1 MYLQLIIELGI
12 TTSQVQMKTGISP
25 SFPDSLTFR
34 AVSSAATYMDDFENI
49 IANGKEPVMTKEYKP
64 QVANEF
70 ERYLNPQSLK
80 RHVFRS
86 EKVRKIIEH
95 YAQANNCPVK
105 QIEKQVKDIIDE
117 IGLERNLAIVRWCG
131 MAITAIAKRIL
142 SGIYVNASSIR
153 RVREQLGR
161 NPVCYLPSHR
171 SYMDFVLMSYICF
184 YYDIEI
190 PGIAAGMDFHAMF
203 GMGTMLRKTGAFF
216 MRRSFSKDELYWD
229 IFREYMYALISVYH
243 IGVEFFIEGTR
254 SRNFKALVPK
264 VGLLSMALLPY
275 FTGEVPD
282 VTIVPVSISYERLLE
297 EQLFVYELLGVP
309 KPKETTKGFFKAL
322 KIIDERFGRMYLD
335 FGAPISVRE
344 FFGHTGANRMQR
356 ATVGAHLQKLDRRD
370 LDLIKKLGNE
380 IIYQQ
385 QRGIVISTFNLLC
398 LYYASRLY
406 VERSVNIDE
415 LALGITELK
424 YIFEELGAHVATD
437 INRLKIEIIETV
449 EIHSNIVH
457 FQNARLQF
465 TEVAATQLAQEIDTR
480 RLKAHALLPQI
491 MAIAVPTLALQL
503 YINPCMF
510 WLARPAYLILAALQL
525 HEDQQKC
532 RYDETTDL
540 PSTYCAVVEN
550 LFQRVTLLDRIFK
563 HEFIIESNRDME
575 EFNRNLLLLSKHG
588 MLKIS
593 SHNGQISFNENEC
606 MKVILSSLAPFLC
619 VYYQLAVVVNQ
630 FPLATYSSHP
640 NNKSDEFSS
649 KDVLIHMQKRIEEL
663 MQLHVNNVHPYCL
676 ALDNLNIAL
685 NSFQQAGYIRK
696 NKESGILQHAP
707 GKPLRTLEAELL
719 RYCQLLPFKKYYR
732 VSSAHMN
739 SMPSKL

>member
-1 MYLQLIIELGI
+1 
-12 TTSQVQMKTGISP
+12 MKTGTSP
-25 SFPDSLTFR
+25 PDALPLGAASL
-34 AVSSAATYMDDFENI
+34 YMKEFENI
-49 IANGKEPVMTKEYKP
+49 IASGKEPVMTKEYKP

-70 ERYLNPQSLK
+70 ERYLNPQTLK

-95 YAQANNCPVK
+95 YAQVNNSSVK
-105 QIEKQVKDIIDE
+105 QIEKQVKEIIDE
-117 IGLERNLAIVRWCG
+117 IGLERNLAIIRWCG

-142 SGIYVNASSIR
+142 SGIYVNSANIR

-190 PGIAAGMDFHAMF
+190 PGIAAGMDFHGMF

-216 MRRSFSKDELYWD
+216 MRRSFSNDELYWD
-229 IFREYMYALISVYH
+229 IFREYMYALISAYH

-264 VGLLSMALLPY
+264 IGLLSMALLPY
-275 FTGEVPD
+275 FTGEVSD
-282 VTIVPVSISYERLLE
+282 VTIVPVSITYERLLE

-322 KIIDERFGRMYLD
+322 KIIDERFGKMYLD

-344 FFGHTGANRMQR
+344 FFGHTGADRMPR
-356 ATVGAHLQKLDRRD
+356 ASMGAHLQKLNKCE

-398 LYYASRLY
+398 LYYASRIYL
-406 VERSVNIDE
+406 EHWVNIDE
-415 LALGITELK
+415 LANGIAELK
-424 YIFEELGAHVATD
+424 KLFEELGAHVATD
-437 INRLKIEIIETV
+437 LNCLKVDIMETV

-457 FQNARLQF
+457 FENGRLQF
-465 TEVAATQLAQEIDTR
+465 TQVAAAQLAQEIDSK
-480 RLKAHALLPQI
+480 RLKAHVLLPQA
-491 MAIAVPTLALQL
+491 MAVAVPALALQL

-510 WLARPAYLILAALQL
+510 WLARPAYLIIAALQL
-525 HEDQQKC
+525 REEQQTQRGVKIP
-532 RYDETTDL
+532 E
-540 PSTYCAVVEN
+540 SFGTYSEVVDS
-550 LFQRVTLLDRIFK
+550 LFQRVSKLDNIFK

-575 EFNRNLLLLSKHG
+575 EFNRNLALLSKHG
-588 MLKIS
+588 VLTIAQN
-593 SHNGQISFNENEC
+593 NGRITFHENVASN
-606 MKVILSSLAPFLC
+606 VILSSLAPFLC
-619 VYYQLAVVVNQ
+619 LYYQLAVTVNE
-630 FPLATYSSHP
+630 FPTVSCSTSSSRS
-640 NNKSDEFSS
+640 NECDEFST
-649 KDVLIHMQKRIEEL
+649 KDVLIHMQQRIEKL
-663 MQLHVNNVHPYCL
+663 MQLPNVANVHPYCL

-685 NSFQQAGYIRK
+685 YSFQQAGCIK
-696 NKESGILQHAP
+696 KDKESGMLQHVHD
-707 GKPLRTLEAELL
+707 KPLRTLEAELL
-719 RYCQLLPFKKYYR
+719 RYCQLLPFKQYYK
-732 VSSAHMN
+732 VASAHMI
-739 SMPSKL
+739 STPSKL

>member
-1 MYLQLIIELGI
+1 M
-12 TTSQVQMKTGISP
+12 TGISP
-25 SFPDSLTFR
+25 SSPDLLTSR
-34 AVSSAATYMDDFENI
+34 AASSAATYMDDFENI
-49 IANGKEPVMTKEYKP
+49 VAKGKEVVMTKEYKP

-70 ERYLNPQSLK
+70 EHYLNPQSLK

-95 YAQANNCPVK
+95 YAQINNCSVK
-105 QIEKQVKDIIDE
+105 HIEKQVKDIIDE
-117 IGLERNLAIVRWCG
+117 IGLERNLAIIRWCG
-131 MAITAIAKRIL
+131 MAITAISKRIL
-142 SGIYVNASSIR
+142 SGIYVNARSIR
-153 RVREQLGR
+153 RVRDQLGR

-216 MRRSFSKDELYWD
+216 MRRSFSNDELYWD

-275 FTGEVPD
+275 FTGEVTD

-297 EQLFVYELLGVP
+297 EQLFVYELLGLP

-322 KIIDERFGRMYLD
+322 KIIDERFGKMYLD
-335 FGAPISVRE
+335 FGAPISARK
-344 FFGHTGANRMQR
+344 FFGHTGADRMQR
-356 ATVGAHLQKLDRRD
+356 ASVGAHLQKLDRKE

-380 IIYQQ
+380 VIYQQ

-398 LYYASRLY
+398 LYYASQLY
-406 VERSVNIDE
+406 VDRSVNIDE
-415 LALGITELK
+415 LALGIAELK
-424 YIFEELGAHVATD
+424 RIFEELGAHVATD
-437 INRLKIEIIETV
+437 MNRLKFEIIETV
-449 EIHSNIVH
+449 EIHSNIVN
-457 FQNARLQF
+457 FQNGRLQF
-465 TEVAATQLAQEIDTR
+465 TEVAAAQLAQEIDTK

-491 MAIAVPTLALQL
+491 MAVAVPTLALQL

-525 HEDQQKC
+525 QADQQKG
-532 RYDETTDL
+532 RDDKTTAL
-540 PSTYCAVVEN
+540 SSTYEEVVEN
-550 LFQRVTLLDRIFK
+550 LLQRVTLLDGIFK

-575 EFNRNLLLLSKHG
+575 EFNRNLLLLSRHG

-593 SHNGQISFNENEC
+593 SHNGQISINENEC

-619 VYYQLAVVVNQ
+619 VYYQLAVAVNE
-630 FPLATYSSHP
+630 FPLDTCSAHS
-640 NNKSDEFSS
+640 NNKYDEFSS
-649 KDVLIHMQKRIEEL
+649 KDVLIHMQKRIENL
-663 MQLHVNNVHPYCL
+663 MQQQHVTNVHPYCL

-685 NSFQQAGYIRK
+685 NSFQQTGYIEK

-719 RYCQLLPFKKYYR
+719 CYCQLLPFKQYYR
-732 VSSAHMN
+732 VASVQMN